1 MSAQLGK
8 EMLAEC
14 PLDDKPDSEWETYD
28 SEDED
33 EDEDDDDD
41 DENEDDISEEDSLY
55 FGGQQEEDNLDFS
68 QSMNDKV
75 KKMG

>member
-1 MSAQLGK
+1 
-8 EMLAEC
+8 MLAEC

-55 FGGQQEEDNLDFS
+55 FGGQ
-68 QSMNDKV
+68 
-75 KKMG
+75 